1 MMVALVV
8 ALIGFAL
15 VLGKNDLAER
25 GLKVLAGL
33 VLILSFLPGLAARAD
48 FSASGCR
55 SQVAPGDGARW
66 LIDALAFVALA
77 GIGLAAWR
85 MRSLFAKRREN
96 AARAWGSPR
105 DRAQPPPPRTAGDEE
120 PLP

>member
-8 ALIGFAL
+8 VLIGFAL

-25 GLKVLAGL
+25 GLKILAGL
-33 VLILSFLPGLAARAD
+33 VLVVTFLPGLSARAD

-55 SQVAPGDGARW
+55 SQIAPGDGARW
-66 LIDALAFVALA
+66 LIDALAFAVLA

-85 MRSLFAKRREN
+85 MRSLFAKRREST
-96 AARAWGSPR
+96 ARAWGSPR
-105 DRAQPPPPRTAGDEE
+105 DRALPPPRSAGGEE